1 MILDSANELSFFRKE
16 IPIGKIEEVIANLQS
31 GALSVNKKKEKE
43 ISDDRTFAEIVDQVM
58 PKEVNFYLKM
68 SFDLPLLILTSKT
81 RQWRSKFLT
90 MYELWNM

>member
-1 MILDSANELSFFRKE
+1 MILGSANELLLFRKE

-31 GALSVNKKKEKE
+31 GALSVNKKKEKK

-68 SFDLPLLILTSKT
+68 SFDCHYSC
-81 RQWRSKFLT
+81 
-90 MYELWNM
+90 